1 MQTPTQKGEH
11 SCKCTELSLKR
22 KEGIVPRYGMVPHLL
37 LVILSYLILDEI
49 SVLGHSNKTMAN

>member
-22 KEGIVPRYGMVPHLL
+22 KEGIVPRYGMVTHLL
-37 LVILSYLILDEI
+37 LVILSYLDEI